1 MEKRPETP
9 ELAPGF
15 VDDYLLYLLAA
26 ASHAVSADFH
36 ALVRKAGLR
45 VPEWRVIA
53 SLASQSPLRVT
64 ELAARTFYDQ
74 PRLTK
79 TIARMA
85 EQGLVAR
92 DGDPSD
98 GRIVLVSLT
107 PKGRAAAAPLIAEAR
122 RHEEIVLA
130 DLPQDDRR
138 RLKAY
143 LKAFAAG

>member
-1 MEKRPETP
+1 MDKPLDQP

-36 ALVRKAGLR
+36 ALVRNAGLR

-53 SLASQSPLRVT
+53 CLASRSPQRVT
-64 ELAARTFYDQ
+64 ELAAQTFYDQ

-79 TIARMA
+79 TIAKMA
-85 EQGLVAR
+85 EQGLLAR
-92 DGDPSD
+92 QGDAQD

-107 PKGRAAAAPLIAEAR
+107 DKGRAVATPLIAEAR
-122 RHEEIVLA
+122 RHENAVLA
-130 DLPQDDRR
+130 GLPPEDRL
-138 RLKAY
+138 RLKDF
-143 LKAFAAG
+143 LKGFATR

>member
-1 MEKRPETP
+1 MEKPADQS

-15 VDDYLLYLLAA
+15 VDNYLLYLLAA

-36 ALVRKAGLR
+36 AHVRKAGLR

-85 EQGLVAR
+85 ENGLVAR
-92 DGDPSD
+92 SGDALD

-107 PKGRAAAAPLIAEAR
+107 AKGRAVARPLIAEAR

-130 DLPQDDRR
+130 DMAPKDRL
-138 RLKAY
+138 RLKSF
-143 LKAFAAG
+143 LKTFAAR